1 MLETYRGRE
10 KLMRLLQYASYLAS
24 GGLQKLSYES
34 SAGKFRI
41 WAEAISECRTFL
53 RLFDDAAMLSYA
65 RDYGTG
71 KEERDKV
78 VRWTNLVDIFCGL
91 TFYPLEHV
99 AWARDKK
106 LLAGKSEKLWDLS
119 LYTWIGSLIACIIR
133 DLWLLRKLQHLQKS
147 RTQLVSDSSG
157 DTQTSSSSR
166 QNQIKYLQRR
176 LIISVIGFTSDLGMA
191 IHWAPAGFLWAGKL
205 SIGTVGLLGTV
216 SSFAELYKYF
226 KPAAALPD
234 EALGSI

>member
-1 MLETYRGRE
+1 MQYIFHIF
-10 KLMRLLQYASYLAS
+10 LL
-24 GGLQKLSYES
+24 
-34 SAGKFRI
+34 
-41 WAEAISECRTFL
+41 
-53 RLFDDAAMLSYA
+53 
-65 RDYGTG
+65 
-71 KEERDKV
+71 
-78 VRWTNLVDIFCGL
+78 
-91 TFYPLEHV
+91 
-99 AWARDKK
+99 
-106 LLAGKSEKLWDLS
+106 
-119 LYTWIGSLIACIIR
+119 
-133 DLWLLRKLQHLQKS
+133 

>member
-1 MLETYRGRE
+1 M
-10 KLMRLLQYASYLAS
+10 Q
-24 GGLQKLSYES
+24 
-34 SAGKFRI
+34 
-41 WAEAISECRTFL
+41 
-53 RLFDDAAMLSYA
+53 
-65 RDYGTG
+65 
-71 KEERDKV
+71 ERDKV

-106 LLAGKSEKLWDLS
+106 LLGGKSDKLWDLS

-133 DLWLLRKLQHLQKS
+133 DLWLLKKLCHIGKSKSIS
-147 RTQLVSDSSG
+147 RTQLVNDSSG
-157 DTQTSSSSR
+157 DIQMSSSR

-176 LIISVIGFTSDLGMA
+176 LIVSVIGFTSDLGMA
-191 IHWAPAGFLWAGKL
+191 IHWAPPGFLWAGKM
-205 SIGTVGLLGTV
+205 SIGTVGLLGTI